1 MPISVSPKNDKR
13 IRTGHSEASDGSDHA
28 GLASVAEL
36 LTVNDVA
43 AMLSCS
49 TRHVRRLIDAGL
61 CPAPLRLSK
70 LVRLR
75 RSDIEQWIADG
86 CPRCR

>member
-1 MPISVSPKNDKR
+1 
-13 IRTGHSEASDGSDHA
+13 
-28 GLASVAEL
+28 
-36 LTVNDVA
+36 
-43 AMLSCS
+43 
-49 TRHVRRLIDAGL
+49 L